1 MKNYKF
7 PVAFLFMLM
16 LSFSISDS
24 LSAQG
29 LYKSK
34 NGKVK
39 FFSEAPLENIE
50 ATTEQATSVLNA
62 STGEVA
68 FSIPIKSFG
77 FEKSLMQEH
86 FNENYMESDKFP
98 QATFAGKIEGK
109 IDMQSIAEQTL
120 TVKGKLT
127 IHGVTQE
134 RSIPVTLKIEKDGI
148 SGASKFKVKVADHK
162 IEIPTLVFQNIAEI
176 IEVTLQVKYPN
187 PAS

>member
-1 MKNYKF
+1 MKNHKF
-7 PVAFLFMLM
+7 SITFLCMLM
-16 LSFSISDS
+16 LLFSLSETV
-24 LSAQG
+24 SAQG

-50 ATTEQATSVLNA
+50 ATSEQATSILNA
-62 STGEVA
+62 ATGEVA
-68 FSIPIKSFG
+68 FTIPIKSFG

-98 QATFAGKIEGK
+98 QATFSGKLEGK
-109 IDMQSIAEQTL
+109 IDLQSTSEQNL

-127 IHGVTQE
+127 IHGITQE
-134 RSIPVTLKIEKDGI
+134 RSIPVTLKVEKDGI
-148 SGASKFKVKVADHK
+148 AGFSKFKVKVADHK
-162 IEIPTLVFQNIAEI
+162 IEIPSLVFQNIAEI